1 MQTLQFANPMKM
13 LCLCYAKAMQSLCKR
28 CAKAMQNRG
37 CVTTGATG
45 AMAPVKF
52 WDSLVKGYVEGKNWC
67 VDWSLAPVLVDF

>member
-1 MQTLQFANPMKM
+1 MLASKHQKSFNSEMK
-13 LCLCYAKAMQSLCKR
+13 C
-28 CAKAMQNRG
+28 RG